1 MENLEQYLSRYKNR
15 SKEKSDDFVLYISS
29 LLTDRGYTKDSD
41 FYNKANI
48 SKQTWSNIMSL
59 GKTPS
64 MNTLLK
70 IVFTLKCNT
79 HECKYIFKKAGLTLA
94 SHSEYNLIIRYCI
107 ENKIYDL
114 NELNKYLE
122 EYGYKDSLIY

>member
-1 MENLEQYLSRYKNR
+1 MENLEEYLNR
-15 SKEKSDDFVLYISS
+15 NKEKTDDFVLYISS
-29 LLTDRGYTKDSD
+29 LLTDRGHTKDSD

-70 IVFTLKCNT
+70 IVFTLRCNT

-107 ENKIYDL
+107 ENEIYDL
-114 NELNKYLE
+114 YDVNVLLTNH
-122 EYGYKDSLIY
+122 GYKEIE

>member
-1 MENLEQYLSRYKNR
+1 MENLEEYLSRYKNR
-15 SKEKSDDFVLYISS
+15 SKEKTDDFVLYISS

-107 ENKIYDL
+107 ENEIYDL
-114 NELNKYLE
+114 YDVNVLLTNH
-122 EYGYKDSLIY
+122 GYKEIE

>member
-1 MENLEQYLSRYKNR
+1 MESLEQYLKRHKNR
-15 SKEKSDDFVLYISS
+15 NKEKTDDFVLYIDS
-29 LLTDRGYTKDSD
+29 LLKEREYIKDSD

-48 SKQTWSNIMSL
+48 TKQTWSNIMSN

-70 IVFTLKCNT
+70 IVFTLRCNT
-79 HECKYIFKKAGLTLA
+79 HECKYVFKKAGLTLA

-107 ENKIYDL
+107 ENEIYDL
-114 NELNKYLE
+114 YDVNVLLKEH
-122 EYGYKDSLIY
+122 GYKEIE

>member
-1 MENLEQYLSRYKNR
+1 MESLDQYLTRHKNR
-15 SKEKSDDFVLYISS
+15 NKEKTDDFVLYLNS
-29 LLTDRGYTKDSD
+29 LLEDRGYVKDSD

-48 SKQTWSNIMSL
+48 TKQTWSNIMS

-64 MNTLLK
+64 LNTLLK
-70 IVFTLKCNT
+70 IVFTLKCNN

-107 ENKIYDL
+107 ENEIYDL
-114 NELNKYLE
+114 YGVNQLLIEH
-122 EYGYKDSLIY
+122 GYKEIE

>member
-15 SKEKSDDFVLYISS
+15 SKEKTDDFVLYISS

-70 IVFTLKCNT
+70 IVFTLRCNT

-114 NELNKYLE
+114 YDVNVLLTNH
-122 EYGYKDSLIY
+122 GYKEIE

>member
-1 MENLEQYLSRYKNR
+1 MNDYKQR
-15 SKEKSDDFVLYISS
+15 IYDEILQFILRTFGAVLI
-29 LLTDRGYTKDSD
+29 TGPKDSD

-70 IVFTLKCNT
+70 IVFALKCNT

-107 ENKIYDL
+107 ENEIYDL
-114 NELNKYLE
+114 YDVNVLLTNH
-122 EYGYKDSLIY
+122 GYKEIE

>member
-1 MENLEQYLSRYKNR
+1 MENLEEYLCRYKNR
-15 SKEKSDDFVLYISS
+15 SKEKTDDFVLYISS

-70 IVFTLKCNT
+70 IVFTLRCNT

-107 ENKIYDL
+107 ENEIYDL
-114 NELNKYLE
+114 YDVNVLLTNH
-122 EYGYKDSLIY
+122 GYKEIE